1 LAVQFFVRIF
11 ATDIASICR
20 RVAIIMEGKTEAI
33 EQLRKAIER
42 TIGKTL
48 ETNKDFESLS
58 NSIYEK
64 THVSISTTTL
74 KRIWGYLS
82 ESVTPRRYTLDQLA
96 HFIDY
101 DDFDAFCASLETDK
115 ASRPQ
120 EVSTTEET
128 PSNTPLSTE
137 EGAGL
142 SPSLRRRLWMG
153 HSPSF
158 WGWVVV
164 GLLAAVAFLF
174 FLLRPAS
181 DTSADNDRI
190 LKKGQVFATYDD
202 FLPLFGIDATESRHY
217 QFVPGEEHIIVWSPQ
232 YQNPYY
238 HNEGNPDSL
247 MPTITEYF
255 TPKITEDE
263 DAEAMEKLRQAQKG
277 AYFTVMEKNDMRIVF
292 MKNLVD
298 TSFVFLGVYRFSPV
312 LSDSTKIVWVRATDK
327 CDLDNIS
334 FLNNYRN

>member
-1 LAVQFFVRIF
+1 MRVYFVLCSLIRIF
-11 ATDIASICR
+11 APIKPALT
-20 RVAIIMEGKTEAI
+20 IMEGKPEAI

-48 ETNKDFESLS
+48 ETNSDFESLS

-64 THVSISTTTL
+64 TRVSISTTTL

-96 HFIDY
+96 RFIDY
-101 DDFDAFCASLETDK
+101 DDFDAYCTSLVTDEEP
-115 ASRPQ
+115 RPQ
-120 EVSTTEET
+120 KDSAAEDSPSRTPLPTEEI
-128 PSNTPLSTE
+128 SGAVLSP
-137 EGAGL
+137 
-142 SPSLRRRLWMG
+142 PSLRWRLW
-153 HSPSF
+153 
-158 WGWVVV
+158 V
-164 GLLAAVAFLF
+164 GILLALAAVALLF
-174 FLLRPAS
+174 FLLRPTT
-181 DTSADNDRI
+181 DTSASNGRV

-255 TPKITEDE
+255 TPKKFEYE

-292 MKNLVD
+292 MKDLVD

>member
-1 LAVQFFVRIF
+1 
-11 ATDIASICR
+11 
-20 RVAIIMEGKTEAI
+20 MEGKTEEI

-42 TIGKTL
+42 TIGKAL
-48 ETNKDFESLS
+48 ETNKDFESLA

-82 ESVTPRRYTLDQLA
+82 ENITPRQYTLDQLA
-96 HFIDY
+96 RFIDY
-101 DDFDAFCASLETDK
+101 DDFDAFCATLVTDK
-115 ASRPQ
+115 ELRQQ
-120 EVSTTEET
+120 EVSATEGA
-128 PSNTPLSTE
+128 PSKAPLST
-137 EGAGL
+137 GKGL
-142 SPSLRRRLWMG
+142 G
-153 HSPSF
+153 HSPALW
-158 WGWVVV
+158 WGVGV
-164 GLLAAVAFLF
+164 GLLAAVALLF
-174 FLLRPAS
+174 FLLRPTT
-181 DTSADNDRI
+181 DTSANNDRI
-190 LKKGQVFATYDD
+190 LKKGQVFASYDD

-292 MKNLVD
+292 MKDLVD

-327 CDLDNIS
+327 CDLDNIT